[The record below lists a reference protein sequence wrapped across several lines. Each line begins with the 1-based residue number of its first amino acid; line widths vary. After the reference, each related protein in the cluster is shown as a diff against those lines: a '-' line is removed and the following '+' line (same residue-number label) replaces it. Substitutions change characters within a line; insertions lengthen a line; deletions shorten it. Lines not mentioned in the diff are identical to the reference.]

1 MKNIFFKILNIKNGN
16 FNGKFKNTWVEDSIN
31 INHEVG
37 LKKLST
43 THTNRYINLNLDK
56 KKIIYISFALAIGLL
71 IIFSRIF
78 FIQIIKGNEYY
89 NLAEGNRIR
98 LRPIQAERGIIY
110 DRNGIELVQN
120 IPSFS
125 LLISPRDLPKD
136 QTERWEILQKIA
148 EISDLNPEDINNLIK
163 KYGNY
168 YYETL
173 TIKED
178 LEYESALKIH
188 TQNSH
193 LPGIMIESNTKRR
206 YIHNVSQEEVKS
218 TSLSHLIG
226 YLGKLTPEDLKKIKS
241 LSADRQEERYQP
253 SDNIGKIGIEKQYEK
268 ELRGTYGQKKVE
280 VDVLGKEQDVLAE
293 EPPLPGKNLTLTID
307 LNIQNKLEEIL
318 QNQLNK
324 IHKKRASAIV
334 LNPQNGEV
342 LAMVSIPSFNNNNFS
357 GGIDYKTYEGY
368 INNPNHPLFNRAIGG
383 TYPPGSTIKPV
394 VAIGALAE
402 KIINAN
408 TSFLSNGGLQINKWF
423 FPDWKAGGHGYT
435 NVRKAIAWSVNTFF
449 YYIGGGYKEFEGLG
463 LEKLLKYFS
472 EFNLGKYTQID
483 LPGEG
488 KGFLP
493 SREWKKET
501 KNESWYVGDTYNISI
516 GQGDILVSPLQIGV
530 MTSAVINNGKIIK
543 PHFIKEIY
551 DPTTKIT
558 TTTSKVIL
566 NEPAID
572 KYNIAV
578 AKEGMKQCVTAGSC
592 GMLRALN
599 FTSGGKTGTAQWS
612 SVKETHAWFTAFAP
626 YNTPQ
631 ISLVILIEEGGGGAT
646 VSMPPAYEFMKW
658 WGENYLK

>member
-1 MKNIFFKILNIKNGN
+1 MKNIFLKNLNKKNGN
-16 FNGKFKNTWVEDSIN
+16 LNGKFKHVWIENSISIHN
-31 INHEVG
+31 QTDYKN
-37 LKKLST
+37 LDTS
-43 THTNRYINLNLDK
+43 HTNKYIGLNLDK
-56 KKIIYISFALAIGLL
+56 KKITYITIAITFGILV
-71 IIFSRIF
+71 IFTRIF
-78 FIQIIKGNEYY
+78 FTQIIKGNEYY

-110 DRNGIELVQN
+110 DRNDIELVQN

-136 QTERWEILQKIA
+136 QTKKWELLENIA
-148 EISDLNPEDINNLIK
+148 EISDTTPENINELIK

-178 LEYESALKIH
+178 LDYESALKIH
-188 TQNSH
+188 TQHAS
-193 LPGIMIESNTKRR
+193 LPGIMIESNTKRK
-206 YIHNVSQEEVKS
+206 YIHNENQKEVKT
-218 TSLSHLIG
+218 TSLAHIIG
-226 YLGKLTPEDLKKIKS
+226 YLGKLTPEDLENLKNEK
-241 LSADRQEERYQP
+241 YQP
-253 SDNIGKIGIEKQYEK
+253 SDSIGKVGIEKEYEK
-268 ELRGTYGQKKVE
+268 ELRGIYGQKRIE
-280 VDVLGKEQDVLAE
+280 VDVLGKERDILAE

-324 IHKKRASAIV
+324 IHKKRASAVV

-342 LAMVSIPSFNNNNFS
+342 LAMVNIPSFNNNNFS
-357 GGIDYKTYEGY
+357 GGIDYKTYKEY
-368 INNPNHPLFNRAIGG
+368 IENPNHPLFNRAIGG
-383 TYPPGSTIKPV
+383 TYPPGSTVKPI

-402 KIINAN
+402 KIITPN
-408 TSFLSNGGLQINKWF
+408 TSFLSTGGLQINKWF
-423 FPDWKAGGHGYT
+423 FPDWRAGGHGIT
-435 NVRKAIAWSVNTFF
+435 NVKKAIAWSVNTFF
-449 YYIGGGYKEFEGLG
+449 YYIGGGYKTFEGLG
-463 LEKLLKYFS
+463 VEKLSKYFS
-472 EFNLGKYTQID
+472 EFNLGKLTEID
-483 LPGEG
+483 LPGER

-501 KNESWYVGDTYNISI
+501 KNESWYIGDTYNISI

-543 PHFIKEIY
+543 PHLVKKTY

-558 TTTSKVIL
+558 TTTPVEIL
-566 NEPAID
+566 NEPDIN
-572 KYNIAV
+572 KYHIKI
-578 AKEGMKQCVTAGSC
+578 AKEGMKQCVTDGSC

-612 SVKETHAWFTAFAP
+612 STKETHAWFTAFAP

-646 VSMPPAYEFMKW
+646 ISMPPAYEFMKW